1 MHTIFLFSRAK
12 IQQSVLFSQSLYFIT
27 RAGSNTNC
35 WFDKREEN
43 LSESSK
49 NVVEFTTAI
58 CQIGPA
64 ANLSI
69 WDVINS
75 WGIVSDRVLSEVG
88 QDKDSYLST

>member
-1 MHTIFLFSRAK
+1 MFLFSRAK
-12 IQQSVLFSQSLYFIT
+12 IQQLALFAQSLYAIT

-43 LSESSK
+43 SSESSK

-58 CQIGPA
+58 YQIAPA

-69 WDVINS
+69 WDTINS

-88 QDKDSYLST
+88 QNKDSYLFT